1 MPNNI
6 QCNVDMTHK
15 EKLEALLVQLEEL
28 GNPYMAA
35 SVREAIKNLDKKP
48 TDSPEGE

>member
-1 MPNNI
+1 
-6 QCNVDMTHK
+6 MTHK

-35 SVREAIKNLDKKP
+35 SVREAIEKLEKKP
-48 TDSPEGE
+48 TDSAEAE